1 MPAFWYE
8 VKGASQGQVSQCVV
22 MLCSMPC
29 CQTPFQACIRSDWC
43 HGAAA
48 APEVL
53 GNVRQVECYEGR
65 PADVWSSG
73 VVLYSMLFC
82 RYPFDER
89 KGDPPNDRR
98 HAQQRQQLFIERIQ
112 AGDVV

>member
-1 MPAFWYE
+1 MIWFVRY
-8 VKGASQGQVSQCVV
+8 
-22 MLCSMPC
+22 
-29 CQTPFQACIRSDWC
+29 
-43 HGAAA
+43 A

-53 GNVRQVECYEGR
+53 GNVRNDECYEGK

-89 KGDPPNDRR
+89 QGDPSTADHRY
-98 HAQQRQQLFIERIQ
+98 AQKRQQLFIERIQ
-112 AGDVV
+112 AGDVL

>member
-1 MPAFWYE
+1 MS
-8 VKGASQGQVSQCVV
+8 KTSILCLLCCASSS
-22 MLCSMPC
+22 LCSELAYEC
-29 CQTPFQACIRSDWC
+29 F
-43 HGAAA
+43 A

-53 GNVRQVECYEGR
+53 GNVRQDEFYEGR

-89 KGDPPNDRR
+89 KGDPPNERQ
-98 HAQQRQQLFIERIQ
+98 HAQHRQQLFIERIQ
-112 AGDVV
+112 AGDIE

>member
-1 MPAFWYE
+1 MAGVGRAPQMYLHHSRFY
-8 VKGASQGQVSQCVV
+8 V
-22 MLCSMPC
+22 C
-29 CQTPFQACIRSDWC
+29 CC
-43 HGAAA
+43 A

-53 GNVRQVECYEGR
+53 GNVRQDECYEGR

-89 KGDPPNDRR
+89 KGDPP
-98 HAQQRQQLFIERIQ
+98 HAQYRQQLFIERIQ